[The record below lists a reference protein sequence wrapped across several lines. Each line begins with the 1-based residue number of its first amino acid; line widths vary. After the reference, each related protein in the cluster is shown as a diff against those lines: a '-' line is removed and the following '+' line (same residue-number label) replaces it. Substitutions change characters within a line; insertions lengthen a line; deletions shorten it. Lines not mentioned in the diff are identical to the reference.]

1 MPIRPAISQTAGP
14 PSRLV
19 PVTSKNGSSFVFWDA
34 IQLSNQIYGFS
45 GLALERSLG
54 EGAQF
59 KVDLY
64 RNPKM
69 DSDMPELVAV
79 KTAKIETA
87 FAPDDPGEEEVVP
100 IRGESGIHKKKN
112 DLYSFVQEIQV
123 LSHSPLQS
131 HPNIIRLLGSSWAA
145 DTFGTPI
152 PQLIV
157 EYSSLGN
164 LFDMLAASPPLT
176 TQDKLN
182 IVFEISSGLER
193 IHECGIAHG
202 DMKLS
207 NIMVFPS
214 DRPACRFTAK
224 ISDFGSSIASGDPD
238 ERKAYLG
245 SPGYCPPDS
254 LTERTMTMADLQ
266 TCDIFALGLCTWEIL
281 NDGRP
286 FFEPDQERIP
296 SGRHVPATYPFLV
309 RVDAFLNSIP
319 LVLERCQTGDVVFLG
334 RDTRPAEIKM
344 SVREPLKSLLH
355 GQLDPIRSLR
365 WSSKEI
371 VRYMVNSLYVEA
383 AARISCWQTAS

>member
-1 MPIRPAISQTAGP
+1 MPIRPAISRTAGP
-14 PSRLV
+14 LSNFV
-19 PVTSKNGSSFVFWDA
+19 PVTSTQGSSFVFWEA
-34 IQLSNQIYGFS
+34 IQLSNVIYGFS
-45 GLALERSLG
+45 RLAFQRFLG

-64 RNPKM
+64 QNP
-69 DSDMPELVAV
+69 DQEPDMPELVAV
-79 KTAKIETA
+79 KTAKLQTPGFI
-87 FAPDDPGEEEVVP
+87 PDDPEGEQALP
-100 IRGESGIHKKKN
+100 SRDESGIHKKKN

-123 LSHSPLQS
+123 LSHAPLQS
-131 HPNIIRLLGSSWAA
+131 HPNIIRLLGSSWTTDDFA
-145 DTFGTPI
+145 TPI

-164 LFDMLAASPPLT
+164 LFDMLAASPPLS

-182 IVFEISSGLER
+182 LVFDTASGLER

-224 ISDFGSSIASGDPD
+224 ISDFGSSISADDPD
-238 ERKAYLG
+238 ERRIYWG
-245 SPGYCPPDS
+245 SPGYCPPDA
-254 LTERTMTMADLQ
+254 LTERTMSMADLQ
-266 TCDIFALGLCTWEIL
+266 ACDIFALGLCTWEIL

-286 FFEPDQERIP
+286 FFEPDQEQIP

-309 RVDAFLNSIP
+309 RVDAFLSSVP
-319 LVLERCQTGDVVFLG
+319 LVLERRQTGDAVFLG
-334 RDTRPAEIKM
+334 HDTTPTEIKM
-344 SVREPLKSLLH
+344 SVREPLKSVLH

-365 WSSKEI
+365 WSSKDV
-371 VRYMVNSLYVEA
+371 VRYMVSK
-383 AARISCWQTAS
+383 